1 MTHTLEGIMRV
12 ATEPRRARLPKAFP
26 VGAVYVVEGKGGE
39 HGRLHVSARYVVM
52 PGGKR
57 IDVAASRRE
66 PAPVAARRHLR
77 LVSSSRTG
85 TRPKEF
91 SQGSKKILAATGT
104 TRQARR

>member
-1 MTHTLEGIMRV
+1 
-12 ATEPRRARLPKAFP
+12 LPKFFP

-39 HGRLHVSARYVVM
+39 HGRLDVSARYVVM

-57 IDVAASRRE
+57 IDVAGRE
-66 PAPVAARRHLR
+66 RGPAPAAARRHLR
-77 LVSSSRTG
+77 LVTSSRTG

-91 SQGSKKILAATGT
+91 SHGSKKILTATGT